1 MGAVEIYHD
10 DQWVAVCD
18 DGFNG
23 LAARVVCQTLGYK
36 EGMVVLG
43 SAFGETTGPIRVRRI
58 DCGGNEKDLFD
69 CNFEFTD
76 KPVCKKYISVYCSNV
91 QIYNTGKISTKSL
104 NPYLKNYP
112 IITFYIVTTI
122 SHSCT
127 CSFDLTFSVMIDK
140 FSMNSLNSFFLI
152 RNCVRHVIYVYCN

>member
-10 DQWVAVCD
+10 DQWMAVCD

-36 EGMVVLG
+36 EGVVVLG

-76 KPVCKKYISVYCSNV
+76 KPMCKKYISVYCSNV
-91 QIYNTGKISTKSL
+91 QIWAIMGGEVHVSCKVCLTVRFLSYKI
-104 NPYLKNYP
+104 LKDIVP
-112 IITFYIVTTI
+112 IRR
-122 SHSCT
+122 CP
-127 CSFDLTFSVMIDK
+127 
-140 FSMNSLNSFFLI
+140 
-152 RNCVRHVIYVYCN
+152 RHLGLCCK

>member
-10 DQWVAVCD
+10 DQWMAVCD

-36 EGMVVLG
+36 EGVVVLG

-91 QIYNTGKISTKSL
+91 QIYNTGKIHTKSL
-104 NPYLKNYP
+104 NLYLKNYLP
-112 IITFYIVTTI
+112 ILTVYIVTTI
-122 SHSCT
+122 SHC
-127 CSFDLTFSVMIDK
+127 FDLTFSVMIDT
-140 FSMNSLNSFFLI
+140 FSIISLNPFFLI
-152 RNCVRHVIYVYCN
+152 

>member
-1 MGAVEIYHD
+1 MRLNLGYNASMGAVEIYHD
-10 DQWVAVCD
+10 DQWMAVCD

-58 DCGGNEKDLFD
+58 DCGGNEKDLFN

-91 QIYNTGKISTKSL
+91 QIYNTGKSS
-104 NPYLKNYP
+104 NP
-112 IITFYIVTTI
+112 
-122 SHSCT
+122 
-127 CSFDLTFSVMIDK
+127 
-140 FSMNSLNSFFLI
+140 
-152 RNCVRHVIYVYCN
+152 

>member
-10 DQWVAVCD
+10 DQWMAVCD

-36 EGMVVLG
+36 EGVVVLG

-91 QIYNTGKISTKSL
+91 QIYNTGKIYTKSL
-104 NPYLKNYP
+104 NLYLKNYLP
-112 IITFYIVTTI
+112 ILTVYIVTTI
-122 SHSCT
+122 SHC
-127 CSFDLTFSVMIDK
+127 FDLTFSVKIDT
-140 FSMNSLNSFFLI
+140 FSIISLNPFFLI
-152 RNCVRHVIYVYCN
+152 